1 MYHLV
6 MNHHHHHPPPPL
18 LLLPFLK
25 KEVFIW
31 SDSELKDVYS
41 INYELTWAEQKDNI
55 VTKLL
60 PPLYK
65 LVNKKYKVSNSDL
78 LKMLYGRWRSHH
90 RVSNIRKQGKAQIKR
105 NKRRAMKNS
114 RMQDD
119 LVQILK
125 DSGYHSEEW
134 EETDEDDEDDEND
147 EEEVVTKKNSI
158 YIYERWWRSPAL
170 QRLLH
175 DRIDPTVELLR
186 KKPPN
191 LKCKRVLDKT
201 ETASVPPAGAP
212 SWCLNREALEKFNR
226 LTKNIPVY
234 DYDTDESIIQDN
246 NGADDDID
254 NNVVN
259 NKNNNKRKKKK
270 NKSKSKNKK
279 SKK

>member
-1 MYHLV
+1 
-6 MNHHHHHPPPPL
+6 MNSDNVSSSDKSSSSSSSSSSS
-18 LLLPFLK
+18 FFSSSSSFSK
-25 KEVFIW
+25 SSYNTIKAKVFIW

-78 LKMLYGRWRSHH
+78 LKMLYGRWRSRHY
-90 RVSNIRKQGKAQIKR
+90 VSNIIKQGEAQIKR

-114 RMQDD
+114 RMHDKKKRRTNMANYLIQNKDKYICQYPEKD

-125 DSGYHSEEW
+125 DSGYHSEKW

-147 EEEVVTKKNSI
+147 EEVVTKKNSI

-201 ETASVPPAGAP
+201 ETANSATLPKSDEVPQ
-212 SWCLNREALEKFNR
+212 
-226 LTKNIPVY
+226 
-234 DYDTDESIIQDN
+234 DTMN
-246 NGADDDID
+246 NL
-254 NNVVN
+254 
-259 NKNNNKRKKKK
+259 K
-270 NKSKSKNKK
+270 
-279 SKK
+279 

>member
-6 MNHHHHHPPPPL
+6 MNHPPPPPPPLL

-31 SDSELKDVYS
+31 SDSELKDVY
-41 INYELTWAEQKDNI
+41 I
-55 VTKLL
+55 
-60 PPLYK
+60 
-65 LVNKKYKVSNSDL
+65 SNSDL
-78 LKMLYGRWRSHH
+78 LKMLYGRWRSRH
-90 RVSNIRKQGKAQIKR
+90 RVKK
-105 NKRRAMKNS
+105 KRRTNAANYLI
-114 RMQDD
+114 QN
-119 LVQILK
+119 K
-125 DSGYHSEEW
+125 DKRSSH
-134 EETDEDDEDDEND
+134 
-147 EEEVVTKKNSI
+147 KKNSI

-175 DRIDPTVELLR
+175 NRIDPTVELLK

-201 ETASVPPAGAP
+201 ETVSVPPAGAP

-246 NGADDDID
+246 NGADDDVD

-259 NKNNNKRKKKK
+259 NKNNNKRKKRKINLNQKIKNQK
-270 NKSKSKNKK
+270 NKFYNYYTFA
-279 SKK
+279 

>member
-6 MNHHHHHPPPPL
+6 MNHPPPPPPPL

-78 LKMLYGRWRSHH
+78 LKMLYGRWRSRH
-90 RVSNIRKQGKAQIKR
+90 RVSNIRKQGEAQIKR

-170 QRLLH
+170 
-175 DRIDPTVELLR
+175 LR

-201 ETASVPPAGAP
+201 ETVSVPPAGAP

-246 NGADDDID
+246 NGADDDVD

>member
-6 MNHHHHHPPPPL
+6 MNHPPPPPPPLL

-78 LKMLYGRWRSHH
+78 LKMLYGRWRSRH
-90 RVSNIRKQGKAQIKR
+90 RKK
-105 NKRRAMKNS
+105 KRRTNAANYLIQNKDKYIC
-114 RMQDD
+114 RYPEKD
-119 LVQILK
+119 LSQ
-125 DSGYHSEEW
+125 
-134 EETDEDDEDDEND
+134 
-147 EEEVVTKKNSI
+147 KKNSI

-175 DRIDPTVELLR
+175 NRIDPTVELLK

-201 ETASVPPAGAP
+201 ETVSVPPAGAP

-246 NGADDDID
+246 NGADDDVD

>member
-6 MNHHHHHPPPPL
+6 MNHPPPPPPPPPPL

-78 LKMLYGRWRSHH
+78 LKMLYGRWRSRH
-90 RVSNIRKQGKAQIKR
+90 RKK
-105 NKRRAMKNS
+105 KRRTNAANYLIQNKDKYIC
-114 RMQDD
+114 RYPEKD
-119 LVQILK
+119 LSQ
-125 DSGYHSEEW
+125 
-134 EETDEDDEDDEND
+134 
-147 EEEVVTKKNSI
+147 KKNSI

-175 DRIDPTVELLR
+175 NRIDLTVELLR

-201 ETASVPPAGAP
+201 ETVSVPPAGAP

-246 NGADDDID
+246 NGADDDVD

>member
-6 MNHHHHHPPPPL
+6 MNHHHHHPPSPL

-78 LKMLYGRWRSHH
+78 LKMLYGHWRSRH
-90 RVSNIRKQGKAQIKR
+90 RVSNIRKQGEAQIKR

-119 LVQILK
+119 L
-125 DSGYHSEEW
+125 

-170 QRLLH
+170 
-175 DRIDPTVELLR
+175 LR

-201 ETASVPPAGAP
+201 ETATVPPAGAP
-212 SWCLNREALEKFNR
+212 SWCLNREALEKFNC

-246 NGADDDID
+246 NGADDDVD